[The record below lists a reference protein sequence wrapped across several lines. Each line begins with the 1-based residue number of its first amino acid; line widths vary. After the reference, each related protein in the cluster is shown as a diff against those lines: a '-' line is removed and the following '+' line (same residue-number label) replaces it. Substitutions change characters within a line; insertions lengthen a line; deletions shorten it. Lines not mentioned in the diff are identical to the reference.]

1 MKKQT
6 LSENTTCQSE
16 SYPRHSERSEES
28 TCNREILQSHS
39 FLQNDNLTRHPEA
52 ITRHSE
58 AQAVPCGHPDSYGSP
73 SACQR
78 LKQESNKNP
87 LRHPEETQCPK
98 DLRVSKEIFAR
109 DVGEVT
115 NIILKPYCLS
125 SGVSGQCP
133 DGIRL
138 EIFKLC
144 NENLLCRSEQKFSLQ
159 SFKIYLN
166 YSCFLETVNSELFFD
181 SFLNFYTARRYFV
194 SDLAYLHLK
203 CATGTFQTESLQ
215 SKRKEMNII
224 EGHFEHSSYL
234 KQESTCQI
242 KHSKLL

>member
-1 MKKQT
+1 MT
-6 LSENTTCQSE
+6 LSLVILSPPPVILRRKP
-16 SYPRHSERSEES
+16 YPAG
-28 TCNREILQSHS
+28 ILIRMAR
-39 FLQNDNLTRHPEA
+39 LRLANDSSKNLIKILYVILR
-52 ITRHSE
+52 
-58 AQAVPCGHPDSYGSP
+58 P

-109 DVGEVT
+109 DVGEAT
-115 NIILKPYCLS
+115 NIILKPYCVS
-125 SGVSGQCP
+125 SGVSGRCP

-138 EIFKLC
+138 EIFKRC

-159 SFKIYLN
+159 SFKI
-166 YSCFLETVNSELFFD
+166 SFNSAGF
-181 SFLNFYTARRYFV
+181 SFLWFISFLLPA
-194 SDLAYLHLK
+194 
-203 CATGTFQTESLQ
+203 Q

-224 EGHFEHSSYL
+224 ESHFEHSSYL